1 MSQLITAARM
11 SLMAWSGHC
20 TDTCIGVPA
29 SGSLSVCLHLSAC
42 RSVVDAYAQSKHACV
57 HAHTHTHTHTTNTR
71 TGNTYRQ
78 FPTADKTQSPPA
90 APASRRPQLL
100 RTVARDTPVKE
111 PAEPRTS
118 VSLPFKVTM
127 SSAETWTSNPVTCGC
142 VCVIQVRG
150 RMPLMLQA
158 TKQTP

>member
-29 SGSLSVCLHLSAC
+29 SGSLSVCLYICLH
-42 RSVVDAYAQSKHACV
+42 VVPLLMHMHKANTHACT
-57 HAHTHTHTHTTNTR
+57 HTHTHTHTTHTR

-111 PAEPRTS
+111 PAEPRAS
-118 VSLPFKVTM
+118 VSLPSKVTM
-127 SSAETWTSNPVTCGC
+127 SSAETWTSHPVTCGC
-142 VCVIQVRG
+142 VCVIQVHKYADG
-150 RMPLMLQA
+150 FL
-158 TKQTP
+158 